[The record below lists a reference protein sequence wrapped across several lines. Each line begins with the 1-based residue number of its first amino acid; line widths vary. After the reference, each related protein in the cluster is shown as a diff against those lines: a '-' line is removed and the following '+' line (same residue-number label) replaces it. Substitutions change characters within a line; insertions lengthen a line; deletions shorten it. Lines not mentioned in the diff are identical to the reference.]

1 MDYQGLTLM
10 IQGMEGK
17 RVIELGEVDLNCPS
31 NCQIHN
37 TQFFGTDRQII
48 RRGQAFN
55 FYARFQN
62 REWDDSV
69 DKAIFTVETG
79 LRPCE
84 SNETKCSFPM
94 GRCLDQTSWSSS
106 YKVYQPKC
114 ININV
119 FPPSNA
125 CIGRY
130 ILNMQITSCGHTYQ
144 RCLGDFYVL
153 FNPWCAD
160 DPVYMDNQAHR
171 EEYVLN
177 EHGILY
183 EGVHKHIT
191 SRPWHFGQF
200 EDGILDICLKI
211 LDIGASYHHG
221 SDRDHCWRN
230 DPVHVSM
237 VVNHMISSHITSSIM
252 KIPENN
258 DYLKGTKP
266 FSWNG
271 SVPILQQWYN
281 GRCRPVRYGYCGS
294 LASVMCTVMRCLG
307 VPSRVVTS
315 FCFPSSNENPL
326 GINEI
331 FDCTGK
337 NLCGKD
343 KLWRYHCWNE
353 SWMARRDLKQ
363 CCGDWQCLDPTPL
376 ETGRGTACSG
386 PTWVRSIR
394 EGELDLDYDGH
405 HLFSRVNSN
414 YVGWL
419 SQNNTKRTK
428 FFCDPWPCGQR
439 LITKRVGSEQFEDIT
454 GAYKYELGSV
464 KNKEAYYRAY
474 RRIYPGYCNASNCH
488 IDRELSSLK
497 NPFLSDSGINMRL
510 KMANCPMYGEDVQLH
525 WLLENLRNE
534 NKTLMFNL
542 CAQIITYSGCP
553 LDQFWKD
560 SVTITLGPR
569 EVKTI
574 PVCISYNQYG
584 PYLCDHNIIKVVA
597 VSDPECGEVLM
608 VSRDIVINRPP
619 VIVKLLNQPRLKVP
633 CTAEISFCNP
643 LQEDMKNCVMTL
655 EGCGLFKEPMTIDLG
670 TLASNQQAR
679 TIVEFTP
686 YRLGSHRLLAN
697 LGCHK
702 FAYCKGCTKA
712 EVCCLTGQ
720 NGTLPIA
727 QNGALPV
734 SQNGSHPVC
743 ENGTVH
749 MNGSGPVPVADPAFN
764 SMCEYVCIPMC
775 NPNCNAGG
783 QPVYDFVYL
792 PAGHPLCN
800 SICNQG
806 FNPNINS
813 GFDVGGDPG
822 FRVVCE
828 TVPSATCAPMPPSM
842 YGSMPA
848 PPSNSVCPPMPQ
860 VVFETGT
867 APVHQPGGGG
877 GPMSYSVAVPADN
890 AVSALLTHFMA
901 GSGPTVATQAVPTHI
916 SAPPSHSMYSP
927 VAHTVTVPPTAG
939 ASVSH
944 VVCSSAPSP
953 TAQPPCGTMPT
964 LTSQPLSTPV
974 GHGVCSPASCPAA
987 SPAPHSAA
995 RSATPAGLQMGSTP
1009 AARTLCSPAPRPVG
1023 PPAAHS
1029 LYSPSPHPVGAPA
1042 AHSLRSATSVSLG
1055 AAGARTT
1062 GSPPAHPEDSSGACS
1077 PAPDPLAAASARS
1090 LYAPTSYSVSRAV
1103 GTLGSRSVCSPQ
1115 WTPSCD
1121 TTTRLG
1127 SNLTWAPASR
1137 SAWSSVGRSG
1147 YSPLSRTAYSTLTRP
1162 LYSALSRSYNTLTRS
1177 AYPTLPHST
1186 SPSAYATLP
1195 RSGSCPPSS
1204 TLSQQI
1210 YIAQDSS
1217 GSDSYDLRQ
1226 LAGRD
1231 PSSARDSLNSML
1243 SSFETL
1249 AVSPMHPL

>member
-1 MDYQGLTLM
+1 
-10 IQGMEGK
+10 ME
-17 RVIELGEVDLNCPS
+17 VIELGDVDLNCPS

-37 TQFFGTDRQII
+37 THFFGTDRQII

-55 FYARFQN
+55 FYARFHN
-62 REWDDSV
+62 REWDDSM
-69 DKAIFTVETG
+69 DQAIFTVETG

-84 SNETKCSFPM
+84 SNETKCTFPM
-94 GRCLDQTSWSSS
+94 GRCLDQTCWSAS
-106 YKVYQPKC
+106 YKIHQPKC
-114 ININV
+114 ISISV

-160 DPVYMDNQAHR
+160 DPVYMDNQAQR

-211 LDIGASYHHG
+211 LDMGASYHHG

-237 VVNHMISSHITSSIM
+237 VVNHMISSHTTNSIM

-307 VPSRVVTS
+307 IPSRVITN
-315 FCFPSSNENPL
+315 FCFPCSNENPL

-353 SWMARRDLKQ
+353 SWMARRDLNQ

-376 ETGRGTACSG
+376 ETGRGSSCSG

-405 HLFSRVNSN
+405 HMFSRLNSN

-419 SQNNTKRTK
+419 SQNNAKKTKV
-428 FFCDPWPCGQR
+428 FCDTWPCGQH
-439 LITKRVGSEQFEDIT
+439 LSTKSVGSEQLEDIT
-454 GAYKYELGSV
+454 GSYKYELGSV
-464 KNKEAYYRAY
+464 KSKEAYYRAY
-474 RRIYPGYCNASNCH
+474 RRIHPGYCNASNCH

-510 KMANCPMYGEDVQLH
+510 KMTNCPMYGEDVQLH
-525 WLLENLRNE
+525 WLLENLRSE
-534 NKTLMFNL
+534 PKTLKFNL
-542 CAQIITYSGCP
+542 CAQIITYNGCP
-553 LDQFWKD
+553 MDQFWKD
-560 SVTITLGPR
+560 SVSVTLGPR
-569 EVKTI
+569 EVKKI
-574 PVCISYNQYG
+574 PLCISYSQYG
-584 PYLCDHNIIKVVA
+584 PYLCDHNIMKVVA

-619 VIVKLLNQPRLKVP
+619 VIVKLLSQPRLKVP

-643 LQEDMKNCVMTL
+643 LQEDMKNCIMTL

-697 LGCHK
+697 FGCHK
-702 FAYCKGCTKA
+702 FAYCKGCAKA
-712 EVCCLTGQ
+712 EVCNPVGQ
-720 NGTLPIA
+720 NGSLPVG
-727 QNGALPV
+727 QNGSLPV
-734 SQNGSHPVC
+734 SQNGSLPVC
-743 ENGTVH
+743 ENGSLPV
-749 MNGSGPVPVADPAFN
+749 NSSGPVPAGDPGFN
-764 SMCEYVCIPMC
+764 SMCEYICIPVC
-775 NPNCNAGG
+775 NPNCNPGG
-783 QPVYDFVYL
+783 PPVYDFVYL

-800 SICNQG
+800 TICNPG
-806 FNPNINS
+806 FNPNINP
-813 GFDVGGDPG
+813 GFDPGCDPG
-822 FRVVCE
+822 FRVICE
-828 TVPSATCAPMPPSM
+828 TMPPATCAPMPPPM
-842 YGSMPA
+842 YGSMPV
-848 PPSNSVCPPMPQ
+848 PSSNPVGPPMPH
-860 VVFETGT
+860 VVFETGPT
-867 APVHQPGGGG
+867 PAHQPGGGG
-877 GPMSYSVAVPADN
+877 GPMSYSVSVPANN

-901 GSGPTVATQAVPTHI
+901 GPSPTAAAQAVPTHL
-916 SAPPSHSMYSP
+916 PTHPVCSP
-927 VAHTVTVPPTAG
+927 VANTVGSPMPPPAAISVPA
-939 ASVSH
+939 ASLSH
-944 VVCSSAPSP
+944 VVCGSVPSP
-953 TAQPPCGTMPT
+953 TAQPPCGSMATLPT
-964 LTSQPLSTPV
+964 QPLSAPV
-974 GHGVCSPASCPAA
+974 AHAVCSPAPCPEA
-987 SPAPHSAA
+987 SPVPRSA
-995 RSATPAGLQMGSTP
+995 RSSTPAGLHLAGSPAPRPVGPP
-1009 AARTLCSPAPRPVG
+1009 AAHSLCSPAPRPVG

-1029 LYSPSPHPVGAPA
+1029 LFSPASI
-1042 AHSLRSATSVSLG
+1042 SVG
-1055 AAGARTT
+1055 AAGVRSAR
-1062 GSPPAHPEDSSGACS
+1062 SPTPCPEDSSTTCFAS
-1077 PAPDPLAAASARS
+1077 PPTPRPLAAATARS
-1090 LYAPTSYSVSRAV
+1090 LCNPSSRSVSRAV
-1103 GTLGSRSVCSPQ
+1103 CTPGSRSVCGPQ
-1115 WTPSCD
+1115 WGPSC
-1121 TTTRLG
+1121 TTTTTTSRSG
-1127 SNLTWAPASR
+1127 SHSTWTPTSR
-1137 SAWSSVGRSG
+1137 SAWSLTGRSG
-1147 YSPLSRTAYSTLTRP
+1147 YIPFSRTSYNTLTGP
-1162 LYSALSRSYNTLTRS
+1162 PYSSLSRSYNTLSRS
-1177 AYPTLPHST
+1177 AYTTLPRST

-1195 RSGSCPPSS
+1195 RSGSRPTGSALTRSGARTPWSPSRG
-1204 TLSQQI
+1204 TLS
-1210 YIAQDSS
+1210 YFKRK
-1217 GSDSYDLRQ
+1217 YL
-1226 LAGRD
+1226 
-1231 PSSARDSLNSML
+1231 
-1243 SSFETL
+1243 
-1249 AVSPMHPL
+1249 

>member
-1 MDYQGLTLM
+1 
-10 IQGMEGK
+10 
-17 RVIELGEVDLNCPS
+17 
-31 NCQIHN
+31 
-37 TQFFGTDRQII
+37 
-48 RRGQAFN
+48 
-55 FYARFQN
+55 
-62 REWDDSV
+62 
-69 DKAIFTVETG
+69 
-79 LRPCE
+79 
-84 SNETKCSFPM
+84 M
-94 GRCLDQTSWSSS
+94 GRCLDQTCWSSS
-106 YKVYQPKC
+106 YKFYQPKC
-114 ININV
+114 INISV

-221 SDRDHCWRN
+221 SDRDRCWRN

-414 YVGWL
+414 YAGWL
-419 SQNNTKRTK
+419 SQNNAKRTK

-534 NKTLMFNL
+534 NKTLKFNL

-560 SVTITLGPR
+560 SVTIPLGPR

-720 NGTLPIA
+720 NGTLPAA

-743 ENGTVH
+743 ENGAVH
-749 MNGSGPVPVADPAFN
+749 VNGSGPVPVADPAFN

-775 NPNCNAGG
+775 NPNCSAGG

-806 FNPNINS
+806 FNPNVNS

-828 TVPSATCAPMPPSM
+828 TVPSATCATMPPSM

-848 PPSNSVCPPMPQ
+848 PTSNPVCPPMPQ

-867 APVHQPGGGG
+867 TPVHQPGGSG
-877 GPMSYSVAVPADN
+877 GPVSYSVAVPAEN

-916 SAPPSHSMYSP
+916 SAPPSHPMYSP
-927 VAHTVTVPPTAG
+927 VAHTVTMPPTAG

-944 VVCSSAPSP
+944 VVCGSAPSP
-953 TAQPPCGTMPT
+953 TAQPPCGPMPT

-974 GHGVCSPASCPAA
+974 GHGVCSPASCSVA

-995 RSATPAGLQMGSTP
+995 RSATPAGLQMGSAP
-1009 AARTLCSPAPRPVG
+1009 PARTLCSPAPRPVG

-1029 LYSPSPHPVGAPA
+1029 VYSPSPRPVGAPA
-1042 AHSLRSATSVSLG
+1042 AHSLCSATSVSLG
-1055 AAGARTT
+1055 ATGARTT
-1062 GSPPAHPEDSSGACS
+1062 GSPPTHPEDSPRACS

-1090 LYAPTSYSVSRAV
+1090 LYAPTSYSASRAV

-1115 WTPSCD
+1115 WGPSCD

-1162 LYSALSRSYNTLTRS
+1162 LYSSLSRSYNTLSRS
-1177 AYPTLPHST
+1177 AYTTLPHST

-1204 TLSQQI
+1204 TLPQV
-1210 YIAQDSS
+1210 
-1217 GSDSYDLRQ
+1217 GSRT
-1226 LAGRD
+1226 
-1231 PSSARDSLNSML
+1231 PW
-1243 SSFETL
+1243 
-1249 AVSPMHPL
+1249 SPRRSTYNYFKRKYL

>member
-1 MDYQGLTLM
+1 
-10 IQGMEGK
+10 ME
-17 RVIELGEVDLNCPS
+17 VIELGEVDLNCPS

-37 TQFFGTDRQII
+37 THFFGTDRQII
-48 RRGQAFN
+48 RRGQAFS
-55 FYARFQN
+55 FYASFQN
-62 REWDDSV
+62 REWDDSADQAV
-69 DKAIFTVETG
+69 FSVETG

-94 GRCLDQTSWSSS
+94 GRCLDQTCWSAS
-106 YKVYQPKC
+106 YKIHQPKC
-114 ININV
+114 ISISV

-211 LDIGASYHHG
+211 LDMGASYHHG

-237 VVNHMISSHITSSIM
+237 VVNHMISSHTTNSIM

-307 VPSRVVTS
+307 IPSRVVTN
-315 FCFPSSNENPL
+315 FCFPCSTENPL
-326 GINEI
+326 GVNEI

-353 SWMARRDLKQ
+353 SWMARRDLNQ

-376 ETGRGTACSG
+376 ETGRGSACSG

-405 HLFSRVNSN
+405 HMFSRVNSN

-419 SQNNTKRTK
+419 SQNNAKKTK
-428 FFCDPWPCGQR
+428 FFCDAWPCGQH
-439 LITKRVGSEQFEDIT
+439 LITKSVGSEQFEDIT

-474 RRIYPGYCNASNCH
+474 RRIHPGYCNASNCH

-534 NKTLMFNL
+534 NKNLKFNL

-553 LDQFWKD
+553 MDQFWKD
-560 SVTITLGPR
+560 SVNITLGPR
-569 EVKTI
+569 EVKKI
-574 PVCISYNQYG
+574 PLCISYSQYG
-584 PYLCDHNIIKVVA
+584 PYLCDHNIMKVVA
-597 VSDPECGEVLM
+597 VSDPECGEALM

-619 VIVKLLNQPRLKVP
+619 VIVKLLSQPRLKVP

-670 TLASNQQAR
+670 TLAANQQAR

-697 LGCHK
+697 FGCHK
-702 FAYCKGCTKA
+702 FAYCKGCAKA
-712 EVCCLTGQ
+712 EVCSPVGQ
-720 NGTLPIA
+720 NGT
-727 QNGALPV
+727 LPV
-734 SQNGSHPVC
+734 SQNGSLPVC
-743 ENGTVH
+743 ENGSLP
-749 MNGSGPVPVADPAFN
+749 MDNSGPVPVTDPGLN
-764 SMCEYVCIPMC
+764 SMCEYICIPVC
-775 NPNCNAGG
+775 NPNCSAGG

-806 FNPNINS
+806 FNPS
-813 GFDVGGDPG
+813 GTAGFELGCDPG
-822 FRVVCE
+822 FRVICE
-828 TVPSATCAPMPPSM
+828 TVPPATCAAMPPSM

-848 PPSNSVCPPMPQ
+848 PTSNPVCPPMPH
-860 VVFETGT
+860 VVFETGPTT
-867 APVHQPGGGG
+867 AHQPGGGVG
-877 GPMSYSVAVPADN
+877 QMPYSVSVPANN

-901 GSGPTVATQAVPTHI
+901 GSSPTAATQAVPTHMT
-916 SAPPSHSMYSP
+916 ALPTQPVCSP
-927 VAHTVTVPPTAG
+927 VVHTIGSPMPPAPIAVPA
-939 ASVSH
+939 ASISH
-944 VVCSSAPSP
+944 IVCGSAPSP
-953 TAQPPCGTMPT
+953 TAQP
-964 LTSQPLSTPV
+964 LSAPV
-974 GHGVCSPASCPAA
+974 AHGVCSTDPCPAPSPASRPTT
-987 SPAPHSAA
+987 
-995 RSATPAGLQMGSTP
+995 RSNTPAGLQTGSSP
-1009 AARTLCSPAPRPVG
+1009 AAHGLCSPAPRPVG

-1029 LYSPSPHPVGAPA
+1029 LCSPSPRPVGPPA
-1042 AHSLRSATSVSLG
+1042 THSLCSPATTSLG
-1055 AAGARTT
+1055 ATGARP
-1062 GSPPAHPEDSSGACS
+1062 SSLPPACPEDSSAAC
-1077 PAPDPLAAASARS
+1077 PPCPPTPQPLSATTARS
-1090 LYAPTSYSVSRAV
+1090 LCAPGSRPVSRLVATV
-1103 GTLGSRSVCSPQ
+1103 GSRSVCGSQ
-1115 WTPSCD
+1115 WGPSSD
-1121 TTTRLG
+1121 TTARSG
-1127 SNLTWAPASR
+1127 SHSMWTPASR
-1137 SAWSSVGRSG
+1137 SAWSLAGRSG
-1147 YSPLSRTAYSTLTRP
+1147 YSSVTRNAYGTVTRPPYSSLSRSSYN
-1162 LYSALSRSYNTLTRS
+1162 ALSRSSYT
-1177 AYPTLPHST
+1177 TLPRST

-1195 RSGSCPPSS
+1195 RSGSRPTSS
-1204 TLSQQI
+1204 TVPQV
-1210 YIAQDSS
+1210 
-1217 GSDSYDLRQ
+1217 GSRRPWSPSRSTFSYFKRKYL
-1226 LAGRD
+1226 
-1231 PSSARDSLNSML
+1231 
-1243 SSFETL
+1243 
-1249 AVSPMHPL
+1249 

>member
-1 MDYQGLTLM
+1 
-10 IQGMEGK
+10 ME
-17 RVIELGEVDLNCPS
+17 VIELGDVDLNCPS

-37 TQFFGTDRQII
+37 THFFGTDRQII

-55 FYARFQN
+55 FYARFHN
-62 REWDDSV
+62 REWDDSM
-69 DKAIFTVETG
+69 DQAIFTVETGSHTPNMCSLSQSFSG

-84 SNETKCSFPM
+84 SNETKCTFPM
-94 GRCLDQTSWSSS
+94 GRCLDQTCWSAS
-106 YKVYQPKC
+106 YKIHQPKC
-114 ININV
+114 ISISV

-160 DPVYMDNQAHR
+160 DPVYMDNQAQR

-211 LDIGASYHHG
+211 LDMGASYHHG

-237 VVNHMISSHITSSIM
+237 VVNHMISSHTTNSIM

-307 VPSRVVTS
+307 IPSRVVTN
-315 FCFPSSNENPL
+315 FCFPCSNENPL

-353 SWMARRDLKQ
+353 SWMARRDLNQ

-376 ETGRGTACSG
+376 ETGRGSSCSG

-394 EGELDLDYDGH
+394 EGELDLDFDGH
-405 HLFSRVNSN
+405 HMFSRLNSN

-419 SQNNTKRTK
+419 SQNNAKKTKV
-428 FFCDPWPCGQR
+428 FCDTWPCGQH
-439 LITKRVGSEQFEDIT
+439 LSTKSVGSEQLEDIT
-454 GAYKYELGSV
+454 GNYKYELGSV
-464 KNKEAYYRAY
+464 KSKEAYYRAY
-474 RRIYPGYCNASNCH
+474 RRIHPGYCNASNCH

-525 WLLENLRNE
+525 WLLENLRSE
-534 NKTLMFNL
+534 PKTLKFNL
-542 CAQIITYSGCP
+542 CAQIITYNGCP
-553 LDQFWKD
+553 MDQFWKD
-560 SVTITLGPR
+560 SVTVTLGPR
-569 EVKTI
+569 EVKKI
-574 PVCISYNQYG
+574 PLCISYSQYG
-584 PYLCDHNIIKVVA
+584 PYLCDHNIMKVVA

-619 VIVKLLNQPRLKVP
+619 VIVKLLSQPRLKVP

-643 LQEDMKNCVMTL
+643 LQEDMKNCIMTL

-697 LGCHK
+697 FGCHK
-702 FAYCKGCTKA
+702 FAYCKGCAKA
-712 EVCCLTGQ
+712 EVCNPVGQ
-720 NGTLPIA
+720 NGSLPVA
-727 QNGALPV
+727 QNGSLPM
-734 SQNGSHPVC
+734 SQNGYMRDHASH
-743 ENGTVH
+743 
-749 MNGSGPVPVADPAFN
+749 
-764 SMCEYVCIPMC
+764 YVCPDASAHVRLY
-775 NPNCNAGG
+775 AGCIV
-783 QPVYDFVYL
+783 QPRGPPYATRL
-792 PAGHPLCN
+792 HLAG
-800 SICNQG
+800 
-806 FNPNINS
+806 
-813 GFDVGGDPG
+813 
-822 FRVVCE
+822 
-828 TVPSATCAPMPPSM
+828 
-842 YGSMPA
+842 
-848 PPSNSVCPPMPQ
+848 
-860 VVFETGT
+860 
-867 APVHQPGGGG
+867 
-877 GPMSYSVAVPADN
+877 
-890 AVSALLTHFMA
+890 
-901 GSGPTVATQAVPTHI
+901 
-916 SAPPSHSMYSP
+916 
-927 VAHTVTVPPTAG
+927 
-939 ASVSH
+939 
-944 VVCSSAPSP
+944 
-953 TAQPPCGTMPT
+953 
-964 LTSQPLSTPV
+964 
-974 GHGVCSPASCPAA
+974 
-987 SPAPHSAA
+987 
-995 RSATPAGLQMGSTP
+995 
-1009 AARTLCSPAPRPVG
+1009 SPAPRPVG

-1029 LYSPSPHPVGAPA
+1029 LCSPASRPVGPPA
-1042 AHSLRSATSVSLG
+1042 AHSLFSPASISVGATGVRSAS
-1055 AAGARTT
+1055 
-1062 GSPPAHPEDSSGACS
+1062 SPTPCPEDSSATCFAS
-1077 PAPDPLAAASARS
+1077 PPTPRPLAAATARS
-1090 LYAPTSYSVSRAV
+1090 LCNPSSRSVSRAV
-1103 GTLGSRSVCSPQ
+1103 CTPGSRSVCGPQ
-1115 WTPSCD
+1115 WGPSC
-1121 TTTRLG
+1121 TTTTTTSRSG
-1127 SNLTWAPASR
+1127 SHSTWTPTFR
-1137 SAWSSVGRSG
+1137 SAWNLTGRSS
-1147 YSPLSRTAYSTLTRP
+1147 YIPFSRTSYNTLTGP
-1162 LYSALSRSYNTLTRS
+1162 PYSSLSRSYNTLSRS
-1177 AYPTLPHST
+1177 AYTTLPRST

-1195 RSGSCPPSS
+1195 RSGSRPTGSALTRTGARTPWSPSRG
-1204 TLSQQI
+1204 TLS
-1210 YIAQDSS
+1210 YFKRK
-1217 GSDSYDLRQ
+1217 YL
-1226 LAGRD
+1226 
-1231 PSSARDSLNSML
+1231 
-1243 SSFETL
+1243 
-1249 AVSPMHPL
+1249 

>member
-1 MDYQGLTLM
+1 
-10 IQGMEGK
+10 ME
-17 RVIELGEVDLNCPS
+17 VIELGEVDLNCPS

-37 TQFFGTDRQII
+37 THFFGTDRQII
-48 RRGQAFN
+48 RRGQAFS

-69 DKAIFTVETG
+69 DQAAFTVETG

-84 SNETKCSFPM
+84 SNETKCTFPM
-94 GRCLDQTSWSSS
+94 GRCLDQTCWSAS
-106 YKVYQPKC
+106 YKVHQPKC
-114 ININV
+114 ISISV
-119 FPPSNA
+119 FPPSNV

-160 DPVYMDNQAHR
+160 DPVYLDNQAHR

-211 LDIGASYHHG
+211 LDMGASYHHG

-237 VVNHMISSHITSSIM
+237 VVNHMISSHTTNSIM

-271 SVPILQQWYN
+271 SVPILQQWYS

-307 VPSRVVTS
+307 IPSRVVTS
-315 FCFPSSNENPL
+315 FCFPCSIENPL

-331 FDCTGK
+331 FDSTGK

-353 SWMARRDLKQ
+353 SWMARRDINQ

-376 ETGRGTACSG
+376 ETGRGVKLGNPRNIFNCIFPCHRRYHCWNESWMARRDINQCCGDWQCLDPTPLETGRGSACSG

-405 HLFSRVNSN
+405 HMFSRVNSN

-419 SQNNTKRTK
+419 SQNNAKRTK
-428 FFCDPWPCGQR
+428 FFCDTWPCGQR
-439 LITKRVGSEQFEDIT
+439 LITKSVGSEQFEDIT

-474 RRIYPGYCNASNCH
+474 RRIHPGYCNASNCH

-510 KMANCPMYGEDVQLH
+510 KMANCPMYGEDVQLN

-534 NKTLMFNL
+534 NKTLKFNL

-553 LDQFWKD
+553 MDQFWKD
-560 SVTITLGPR
+560 SVNVTLGPR
-569 EVKTI
+569 EVKKI

-584 PYLCDHNIIKVVA
+584 SYLCDHNIMKVVA

-608 VSRDIVINRPP
+608 VSRDIVVNRPP
-619 VIVKLLNQPRLKVP
+619 VIVKLLSQPRLKVP

-702 FAYCKGCTKA
+702 FAYCKGCAKA
-712 EVCCLTGQ
+712 EVCCSAGQ
-720 NGTLPIA
+720 NGVM
-727 QNGALPV
+727 PV
-734 SQNGSHPVC
+734 GQNGSLPAC
-743 ENGTVH
+743 ENGSVPV
-749 MNGSGPVPVADPAFN
+749 NGSGPVPVADPAFN
-764 SMCEYVCIPMC
+764 SMCEYICIPVC
-775 NPNCNAGG
+775 NPNCSAGG

-800 SICNQG
+800 SICSQG
-806 FNPNINS
+806 FNPSINP
-813 GFDVGGDPG
+813 GFEMGCDPG
-822 FRVVCE
+822 FRVICE
-828 TVPSATCAPMPPSM
+828 TVPPATCAPMPPSM
-842 YGSMPA
+842 YGSVPA
-848 PPSNSVCPPMPQ
+848 PASNPVCTPMPH
-860 VVFETGT
+860 VVFETGP
-867 APVHQPGGGG
+867 APTHPSGGGG
-877 GPMSYSVAVPADN
+877 GPISYSVSVPTNN

-901 GSGPTVATQAVPTHI
+901 GPSPSGAAQAVPM
-916 SAPPSHSMYSP
+916 SAPPSYSMCSP
-927 VAHTVTVPPTAG
+927 VVHTIGNPMQPPTPLSVPG
-939 ASVSH
+939 ASISH
-944 VVCSSAPSP
+944 VVCGSTPSP
-953 TAQPPCGTMPT
+953 TAQPACGPGAPPP
-964 LTSQPLSTPV
+964 SQPPSAAAARGLCSSPAAQPLESPGAACLPCSPSPRPLAGATARSLSTPT
-974 GHGVCSPASCPAA
+974 P
-987 SPAPHSAA
+987 
-995 RSATPAGLQMGSTP
+995 RSQL
-1009 AARTLCSPAPRPVG
+1009 
-1023 PPAAHS
+1023 
-1029 LYSPSPHPVGAPA
+1029 
-1042 AHSLRSATSVSLG
+1042 
-1055 AAGARTT
+1055 
-1062 GSPPAHPEDSSGACS
+1062 
-1077 PAPDPLAAASARS
+1077 
-1090 LYAPTSYSVSRAV
+1090 V
-1103 GTLGSRSVCSPQ
+1103 GTSGSRSLCGSQWSP
-1115 WTPSCD
+1115 SYD

-1127 SNLTWAPASR
+1127 STWAPTAR
-1137 SAWSSVGRSG
+1137 SLWSPEGRSG
-1147 YSPLSRTAYSTLTRP
+1147 YSSTRATYGTLTRP
-1162 LYSALSRSYNTLTRS
+1162 PYSSLNRSSYTLSRSGYSTLPRS
-1177 AYPTLPHST
+1177 ASPA
-1186 SPSAYATLP
+1186 PSAYALT
-1195 RSGSCPPSS
+1195 RSGSCPSGS
-1204 TLSQQI
+1204 TL
-1210 YIAQDSS
+1210 A
-1217 GSDSYDLRQ
+1217 
-1226 LAGRD
+1226 LAGSRR
-1231 PSSARDSLNSML
+1231 PWSPTRS
-1243 SSFETL
+1243 TL
-1249 AVSPMHPL
+1249 TYFKRKYL

>member
-1 MDYQGLTLM
+1 
-10 IQGMEGK
+10 
-17 RVIELGEVDLNCPS
+17 
-31 NCQIHN
+31 
-37 TQFFGTDRQII
+37 
-48 RRGQAFN
+48 
-55 FYARFQN
+55 
-62 REWDDSV
+62 
-69 DKAIFTVETG
+69 
-79 LRPCE
+79 
-84 SNETKCSFPM
+84 M
-94 GRCLDQTSWSSS
+94 GRCLDQTCWSSS

-114 ININV
+114 INISV

-221 SDRDHCWRN
+221 SDRDRCWRN

-386 PTWVRSIR
+386 PTWVRSVR

-414 YVGWL
+414 YAGWL
-419 SQNNTKRTK
+419 SQNNAKRAK

-439 LITKRVGSEQFEDIT
+439 LITKHVGSEQFEDIT

-534 NKTLMFNL
+534 NKTLKFNL

-560 SVTITLGPR
+560 SVTIPLGPR

-702 FAYCKGCTKA
+702 FAYCKGCAKA

-720 NGTLPIA
+720 NGTLPAA

-743 ENGTVH
+743 ENGSVH

-764 SMCEYVCIPMC
+764 SMCEYVCIPVC
-775 NPNCNAGG
+775 NPNCSAGG

-792 PAGHPLCN
+792 PAGHPLCS

-806 FNPNINS
+806 FNPNVSS

-828 TVPSATCAPMPPSM
+828 TVPSATCTPMPPSM

-848 PPSNSVCPPMPQ
+848 PASNPVCPPMPQ

-867 APVHQPGGGG
+867 APVHQPGGSG
-877 GPMSYSVAVPADN
+877 GPVSYSVAVPSDN

-916 SAPPSHSMYSP
+916 SAPPSHPMYSP
-927 VAHTVTVPPTAG
+927 VAHTATMPPTAG

-944 VVCSSAPSP
+944 VVCGSAPSP
-953 TAQPPCGTMPT
+953 TAQPPCGPIST

-974 GHGVCSPASCPAA
+974 GHGVCSPASCSVA
-987 SPAPHSAA
+987 SPVPHSAA
-995 RSATPAGLQMGSTP
+995 RSATPAGLQMGSAP

-1029 LYSPSPHPVGAPA
+1029 VYSPSPRPVGAPA
-1042 AHSLRSATSVSLG
+1042 AHSLCSATSVSLG

-1062 GSPPAHPEDSSGACS
+1062 GSPLTHPEDSPRACS

-1115 WTPSCD
+1115 WGPSCD

-1137 SAWSSVGRSG
+1137 SAWSAVGRSG

-1162 LYSALSRSYNTLTRS
+1162 LYSSLSRSYNTLSRS
-1177 AYPTLPHST
+1177 AYTTLPHST

-1204 TLSQQI
+1204 TLPQV
-1210 YIAQDSS
+1210 
-1217 GSDSYDLRQ
+1217 GSRT
-1226 LAGRD
+1226 
-1231 PSSARDSLNSML
+1231 PW
-1243 SSFETL
+1243 
-1249 AVSPMHPL
+1249 SPRRSTYNYFKRKYL

>member
-1 MDYQGLTLM
+1 AS
-10 IQGMEGK
+10 
-17 RVIELGEVDLNCPS
+17 EVDLNCPS

-69 DKAIFTVETG
+69 DKAIFTVET
-79 LRPCE
+79 
-84 SNETKCSFPM
+84 
-94 GRCLDQTSWSSS
+94 
-106 YKVYQPKC
+106 
-114 ININV
+114 
-119 FPPSNA
+119 
-125 CIGRY
+125 
-130 ILNMQITSCGHTYQ
+130 
-144 RCLGDFYVL
+144 
-153 FNPWCAD
+153 D

-237 VVNHMISSHITSSIM
+237 VVNHM
-252 KIPENN
+252 IPENN

-454 GAYKYELGSV
+454 GAYKYELGMMQ
-464 KNKEAYYRAY
+464 R
-474 RRIYPGYCNASNCH
+474 YCNASNCH

-655 EGCGLFKEPMTIDLG
+655 EGCGLFKDFQFQLQNQLWEFYKSSLRTEVVPILFIWWVCFFFSGGRQERQSCYSSMSLKTCCSKSSLITRSHIVALHVSE
-670 TLASNQQAR
+670 LARFLILFLISMQFGN
-679 TIVEFTP
+679 
-686 YRLGSHRLLAN
+686 
-697 LGCHK
+697 
-702 FAYCKGCTKA
+702 
-712 EVCCLTGQ
+712 TGIQ
-720 NGTLPIA
+720 
-727 QNGALPV
+727 
-734 SQNGSHPVC
+734 
-743 ENGTVH
+743 
-749 MNGSGPVPVADPAFN
+749 
-764 SMCEYVCIPMC
+764 
-775 NPNCNAGG
+775 
-783 QPVYDFVYL
+783 
-792 PAGHPLCN
+792 PAGTNHRGVHTLQAWQP
-800 SICNQG
+800 
-806 FNPNINS
+806 
-813 GFDVGGDPG
+813 
-822 FRVVCE
+822 
-828 TVPSATCAPMPPSM
+828 
-842 YGSMPA
+842 PA
-848 PPSNSVCPPMPQ
+848 P
-860 VVFETGT
+860 G
-867 APVHQPGGGG
+867 
-877 GPMSYSVAVPADN
+877 
-890 AVSALLTHFMA
+890 
-901 GSGPTVATQAVPTHI
+901 
-916 SAPPSHSMYSP
+916 
-927 VAHTVTVPPTAG
+927 
-939 ASVSH
+939 
-944 VVCSSAPSP
+944 
-953 TAQPPCGTMPT
+953 
-964 LTSQPLSTPV
+964 
-974 GHGVCSPASCPAA
+974 
-987 SPAPHSAA
+987 
-995 RSATPAGLQMGSTP
+995 
-1009 AARTLCSPAPRPVG
+1009 
-1023 PPAAHS
+1023 
-1029 LYSPSPHPVGAPA
+1029 
-1042 AHSLRSATSVSLG
+1042 
-1055 AAGARTT
+1055 
-1062 GSPPAHPEDSSGACS
+1062 
-1077 PAPDPLAAASARS
+1077 
-1090 LYAPTSYSVSRAV
+1090 
-1103 GTLGSRSVCSPQ
+1103 
-1115 WTPSCD
+1115 
-1121 TTTRLG
+1121 
-1127 SNLTWAPASR
+1127 
-1137 SAWSSVGRSG
+1137 
-1147 YSPLSRTAYSTLTRP
+1147 
-1162 LYSALSRSYNTLTRS
+1162 
-1177 AYPTLPHST
+1177 
-1186 SPSAYATLP
+1186 
-1195 RSGSCPPSS
+1195 
-1204 TLSQQI
+1204 
-1210 YIAQDSS
+1210 
-1217 GSDSYDLRQ
+1217 
-1226 LAGRD
+1226 
-1231 PSSARDSLNSML
+1231 
-1243 SSFETL
+1243 
-1249 AVSPMHPL
+1249 